1 MKKMSAREISR
12 SLSIA
17 LFLSLGITGLIAPQK
32 AAAEPK
38 AISAELAPLL
48 EKGYNQMKE
57 GKYSGAVKT
66 LTEAVKLDG
75 DSITARRYLA
85 FALVRDGQPLNSIK
99 QMNLIV
105 KQIKPTYFEW
115 CTFGEAYLAA
125 GGISQAQNCYEQ
137 ALKVAPTSS
146 YARSGLIRANVKSGN
161 YNEALVIAEEGMKG
175 SKDNDSY
182 DYFKKLYAG
191 VRSHMLASGSG
202 GAAPMSVPESDTASD
217 EPLDKAALLAQQQ
230 AQRQSRAEEQR
241 RKDEILRRITS
252 SQGKVINHPG
262 G

>member
-57 GKYSGAVKT
+57 GKYSAAVKT

-125 GGISQAQNCYEQ
+125 GAVSQAQNCYEQ

-161 YNEALVIAEEGMKG
+161 YSEALGIAEEGMKG
-175 SKDNDSY
+175 SRDNNSY

-202 GAAPMSVPESDTASD
+202 GAAPMPVAENDAASD

-230 AQRQSRAEEQR
+230 AQRQSRAEEQK

>member
-1 MKKMSAREISR
+1 MSAREISK

-125 GGISQAQNCYEQ
+125 GGVSQAQNCYEQ

-161 YNEALVIAEEGMKG
+161 YNEALGIAEEGMKG
-175 SKDNDSY
+175 SKDNNSY

-191 VRSHMLASGSG
+191 VRSHMLASGSSG
-202 GAAPMSVPESDTASD
+202 TATMPVAENDTASD
-217 EPLDKAALLAQQQ
+217 EPLDKAALQAQQQ

>member
-1 MKKMSAREISR
+1 MSAREISR

-17 LFLSLGITGLIAPQK
+17 LFLSLGINGLIAPLEAK
-32 AAAEPK
+32 AEPK

-125 GGISQAQNCYEQ
+125 GGVSQAQNCYEQ

-161 YNEALVIAEEGMKG
+161 YNEALGIAEEGMKG
-175 SKDNDSY
+175 SKDNNSY

-191 VRSHMLASGSG
+191 VRSHMLASGAGTTAQMPIPS
-202 GAAPMSVPESDTASD
+202 SDSD
-217 EPLDKAALLAQQQ
+217 STEPLDEATRQ
-230 AQRQSRAEEQR
+230 AQRQSNLQEQR
-241 RKDEILRRITS
+241 KNEEILRRITS
-252 SQGKVINHPG
+252 SKGRVTNHPG

>member
-137 ALKVAPTSS
+137 ALKEAPTSS

-161 YNEALVIAEEGMKG
+161 YNEALGIAEEGMKG
-175 SKDNDSY
+175 SKDNNSY

-202 GAAPMSVPESDTASD
+202 GAAPMPVSESDTASD

>member
-1 MKKMSAREISR
+1 MSAREISR

-17 LFLSLGITGLIAPQK
+17 LFLSLGITGLIATPE

-48 EKGYNQMKE
+48 EKGYNQMKD

-66 LTEAVKLDG
+66 LTEAVKMDG

-125 GGISQAQNCYEQ
+125 GGVSQAQNCYEQ

-161 YNEALVIAEEGMKG
+161 YNEALGIAEEGMKG
-175 SKDNDSY
+175 SKDNNSY

-191 VRSHMLASGSG
+191 VRSHMLASGAGTTAQMPIPS
-202 GAAPMSVPESDTASD
+202 SDSD
-217 EPLDKAALLAQQQ
+217 STEPLDEATRQ
-230 AQRQSRAEEQR
+230 AQRQSNLQEQR
-241 RKDEILRRITS
+241 KNEEILRRITS
-252 SQGKVINHPG
+252 SKGRVTNHPG

>member
-1 MKKMSAREISR
+1 MSAREISR

-161 YNEALVIAEEGMKG
+161 YNEALGIAEEGMKG

>member
-1 MKKMSAREISR
+1 MSAREISR

-57 GKYSGAVKT
+57 GKYTGAVKT

-125 GGISQAQNCYEQ
+125 GGVSQAQNCYEQ

-161 YNEALVIAEEGMKG
+161 YNEALGIAEEGMKA

-202 GAAPMSVPESDTASD
+202 GAAPMPVSQSDTASD

-241 RKDEILRRITS
+241 RKEEILRRITS